1 MFTSDEK
8 LQSTEKGTEESSVH
22 TDQLDT
28 ATNDVF

>member
-28 ATNDVF
+28 NDVF